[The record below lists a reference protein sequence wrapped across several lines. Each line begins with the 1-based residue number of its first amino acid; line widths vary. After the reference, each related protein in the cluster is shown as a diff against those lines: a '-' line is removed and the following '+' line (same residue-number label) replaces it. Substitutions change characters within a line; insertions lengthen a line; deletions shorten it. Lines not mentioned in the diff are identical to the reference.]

1 MLKVL
6 NWYSICM
13 SFPLSLYIMK
23 LKVNDFNLLFAEN
36 VVFFPALSEQIQN
49 NHPCGGRGQGAVI
62 FT

>member
-6 NWYSICM
+6 NWHSICM

-36 VVFFPALSEQIQN
+36 VGFFSALSEQIQN
-49 NHPCGGRGQGAVI
+49 NRPCGGSREGAVI
-62 FT
+62 FR